1 MLKENQFDGQ
11 LSLMKLYCT
20 RCLARPFCVDTRS
33 FDSLLY
39 HIKHYQ
45 SWSNVTPSFELRSR
59 PAIYLFSLFFFSSLS
74 LFSHGLYQSAMIQS
88 SLFIFIVLILFFSI
102 RADAQSTQPLVNH
115 QILSSNITSSGQQHF
130 YFNPSTT
137 PGFTKRS
144 LLTLTDSD
152 HAPWTKRDPT
162 TTFYLTLT
170 SCSQPSPPPNYQGEI
185 PSIDLYLSTVNS
197 NTLPGPTH
205 HQNNN
210 TVDDTLPGRISWHG
224 NTVPELWIG
233 VAAPTL
239 TAAWTGQWT
248 YELAISTQRK
258 SFYYYPLLPEGKAQ

>member
-1 MLKENQFDGQ
+1 MSCAVTKLTRVALMLNVAHSIPTFTTRITKQYRAEQ
-11 LSLMKLYCT
+11 LEV
-20 RCLARPFCVDTRS
+20 RPFP
-33 FDSLLY
+33 
-39 HIKHYQ
+39 
-45 SWSNVTPSFELRSR
+45 TPIS
-59 PAIYLFSLFFFSSLS
+59 AIYLCTSFSRFFSSLS
-74 LFSHGLYQSAMIQS
+74 LFSHDLYQSAMIQS
-88 SLFIFIVLILFFSI
+88 SLFIFKVLILLFSI
-102 RADAQSTQPLVNH
+102 RVDAQSTQPLVNH

-130 YFNPSTT
+130 YFNPSTSA
-137 PGFTKRS
+137 GLTKRG
-144 LLTLTDSD
+144 LLTLTTTDND
-152 HAPWTKRDPT
+152 HVPWTKRDPT

-185 PSIDLYLSTVNS
+185 PSIDLYLSTVSS

-210 TVDDTLPGRISWHG
+210 TVDDTLPGRISWQG
-224 NTVPELWIG
+224 NNVPELWIG

-258 SFYYYPLLPEGKAQ
+258 SFYYYYFLWKLERMSFS